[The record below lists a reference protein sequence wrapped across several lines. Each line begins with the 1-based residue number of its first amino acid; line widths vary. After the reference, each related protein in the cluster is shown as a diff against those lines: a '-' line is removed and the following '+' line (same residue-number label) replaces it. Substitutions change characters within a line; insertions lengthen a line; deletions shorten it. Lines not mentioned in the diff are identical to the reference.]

1 MRDRLFLVLARDIV
15 PAGGRM
21 GRMASE
27 FVEVITVE
35 QPYRCPRHEPV
46 KALLDERDISFPRLG
61 GKHSLGRGPACAPG
75 SPVTAHAP
83 VSA

>member
-1 MRDRLFLVLARDIV
+1 
-15 PAGGRM
+15 
-21 GRMASE
+21 MASE

-46 KALLDERDISFPRLG
+46 KALLDERDIRFPRLG

-75 SPVTAHAP
+75 SPVTATRPSGPRACP
-83 VSA
+83 RRQAKGKPRMEA